1 MRPGSPFALP
11 TSLRSIVFT
20 TQSVVILEWA
30 EKVRAGQAVTFGL
43 ERAIFDR
50 LGLLDLAERP
60 RADAIGRGD
69 ADLDLVEGLGLR
81 GLIGEGGQFV
91 HGYEPLSNLF
101 PSPIGRGRGPP
112 AKLVGRWGQ
121 GSYLRS
127 EESRVGNEGASTCR
141 YRWSPYP

>member
-43 ERAIFDR
+43 ERAIVDR

-101 PSPIGRGRGPP
+101 SSPIGRGDRKSVVSGKSVSVRVDLGGRGIIKKKKKSRK
-112 AKLVGRWGQ
+112 A
-121 GSYLRS
+121 LR
-127 EESRVGNEGASTCR
+127 
-141 YRWSPYP
+141 

>member
-30 EKVRAGQAVTFGL
+30 EKVRAGQAVTLGL
-43 ERAIFDR
+43 ERAIVDR

-69 ADLDLVEGLGLR
+69 ADMDLVEGLGLR

-91 HGYEPLSNLF
+91 HGYEPLSNL
-101 PSPIGRGRGPP
+101 
-112 AKLVGRWGQ
+112 
-121 GSYLRS
+121 LRS
-127 EESRVGNEGASTCR
+127 EERRVGKESVSMCSS
-141 YRWSPYP
+141 RWSTDLSKTNNKDIQTSQ